1 MHCQSA
7 VELERPDRDDDHDG
21 EATGAAA
28 DCREAVLSLRRQVDD
43 LRAELEGLEPVIG
56 AAVLAAAAFR
66 LRDEEGLTL
75 ALRNLVR
82 SLRRLEDTPRDG

>member
-1 MHCQSA
+1 MHWQSA
-7 VELERPDRDDDHDG
+7 AEVERPDHDDGDDV
-21 EATGAAA
+21 EAIGAA
-28 DCREAVLSLRRQVDD
+28 DCRDTIPSLRRRIDE

-82 SLRRLEDTPRDG
+82 SLRRLEDAPPDA